1 MSKLRLSR
9 RAMLRGAGGI
19 AISLPLLEIMGTSA
33 ARAEGLPH
41 RKRLVVVY
49 SPHGRQQ
56 ISNAKW
62 RPTGTGEDFVLG
74 EFLSGFEPFRQDMI
88 VLSGVELSSARN
100 QGGNGHSKGTTHC
113 LTCTDHLAE
122 TLPGDMS
129 MGTIGYAGGI
139 SLDQHVSNEL
149 SASQIFKFP
158 SLQFGVQ
165 SGPDFAVNGATTRS
179 YISYAGAGEPIPA
192 EDNPGAMF
200 DKLFGDFSQSEA
212 ELTKLRAQRRSVLD
226 MVMEDFDALEPKLGA
241 ADRQRLDRHLT
252 KIREIE
258 QSIDVT
264 TGEVSAACAL
274 PELGTPVAAYKD
286 NDNFPAVGQQ
296 QTDLLT
302 MALACDMT
310 RVATFQWST
319 GQSTTRHG
327 WVPGAGS
334 KSHHGLTHDGTQTQD
349 ACDAITRWYADRVLD
364 LVTRLSEIEE
374 PDGSTLLSNTVVLWV
389 AGEMGFADAH
399 SFADMPYVIFGQGGG
414 ALATGQHL
422 DLGPNRPNN
431 DLMLTLLH
439 AMGIEDET
447 FGKPEYNTGVIA
459 SMLA

>member
-1 MSKLRLSR
+1 MTKFRLSR

-19 AISLPLLEIMGTSA
+19 AIALPALEIMAPRPAHAG
-33 ARAEGLPH
+33 GLGH

-56 ISNAKW
+56 ISNNKW
-62 RPTGTGEDFVLG
+62 KPTGSGGDFQLG
-74 EFLSGFEPFRQDMI
+74 EFLSVFEPYKSDMT
-88 VLSGVELSSARN
+88 VLSGVELTSARN

-113 LTCTDHLAE
+113 LTCTDHQSE
-122 TLPGDMS
+122 SLPGDMS

-139 SLDQHVSNEL
+139 SLDQHVANTLAQSETL
-149 SASQIFKFP
+149 KFP

-200 DKLFGDFSQSEA
+200 DKLFGDFDTDEA
-212 ELTKLRAQRRSVLD
+212 ELLKLRAQRRSVLD
-226 MVMEDFDALEPKLGA
+226 MVIEDFETLNPKLGA
-241 ADRQRLDRHLT
+241 NDKQRLDKHLT

-264 TGEVSAACAL
+264 TGEVSASCGI
-274 PELGTPVAAYKD
+274 PGIGVPVDGYAQ
-286 NDNFPAVGQQ
+286 NDNYPLVGQQ
-296 QTDLLT
+296 QTDMLA

-319 GQSTTRHG
+319 GQSTTKHN
-327 WVPGAGS
+327 WIAGAGS
-334 KSHHGLTHDGTQTQD
+334 KGHHGLTHDGSLTQA
-349 ACDAITRWYADRVLD
+349 ACDGITSWYSDRVYD
-364 LVTRLSEIEE
+364 LVDQLANILE
-374 PDGSTLLSNTVVLWV
+374 PDGSSLLSNTVVLWV

-399 SFADMPYVIFGQGGG
+399 SFADMPYVVFGQAGGTI
-414 ALATGQHL
+414 ATGQHL
-422 DLGPNRPNN
+422 DLGPDRPNN
-431 DLMLTLLH
+431 DLMVSLLH
-439 AMGIEDET
+439 AMGIEDAT
-447 FGKPEYNTGVIA
+447 FGKPEYNTGPISQLLV
-459 SMLA
+459 

>member
-19 AISLPLLEIMGTSA
+19 AISLPFLEIMTPSR
-33 ARAEGLPH
+33 ARAEDLPH

-56 ISNAKW
+56 ISNNKW
-62 RPTGTGEDFVLG
+62 KPTGTGMDFQLG
-74 EFLSGFEPFRQDMI
+74 ELHSGLEPYKSDLA
-88 VLSGVELSSARN
+88 VLSGVELTSARN

-113 LTCTDHLAE
+113 LTCTDHLDE

-129 MGTIGYAGGI
+129 MGTIGYAGGL
-139 SLDQHVSNEL
+139 SLDQRAAE
-149 SASQIFKFP
+149 AIAEQQIFTFP

-179 YISYAGAGEPIPA
+179 YISYAGPGEPIPA

-200 DKLFGDFSQSEA
+200 DKLFGDFDQDA
-212 ELTKLRAQRRSVLD
+212 GELAKRKAQRRSVLD
-226 MVMEDFDALEPKLGA
+226 MVSEDFDTLNPKLGTE
-241 ADRQRLDRHLT
+241 DQQRLDKHLS

-264 TGEVSAACAL
+264 TGDVSAACAM
-274 PELGTPVAAYKD
+274 PDIGTPVEGYKD
-286 NDNFPAVGQQ
+286 NGNYPLVGEQ

-319 GQSTTRHG
+319 GQSVTKHT
-327 WVPGAGS
+327 WIPGAGS
-334 KSHHGLTHDGTQTQD
+334 KGHHGLTHDGSATQQ
-349 ACDAITRWYADRVLD
+349 ACEDITRWYADRVRD
-364 LVTRLSEIEE
+364 LIASLAAIEE
-374 PDGSTLLSNTVVLWV
+374 PDGTSLLSNTVVLWV
-389 AGEMGFADAH
+389 GGEMGHADAH
-399 SFADMPYVIFGQGGG
+399 SFADMPYVVFGQCGG
-414 ALATGQHL
+414 AITTGQHL
-422 DLGPNRPNN
+422 DLGPDRPNN

-447 FGKPEYNTGVIA
+447 FGKAGYNTGVI
-459 SMLA
+459 SQLLA